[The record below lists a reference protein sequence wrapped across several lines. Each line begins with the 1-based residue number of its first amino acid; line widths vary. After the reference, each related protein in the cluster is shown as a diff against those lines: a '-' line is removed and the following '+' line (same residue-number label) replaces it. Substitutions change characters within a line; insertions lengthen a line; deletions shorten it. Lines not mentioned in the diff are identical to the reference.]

1 MKIEDITLQDIY
13 DFMEHGS
20 LENAPPGIAEYL
32 ELLDKVR
39 GMLMRIDQFAN
50 DESIIKHLMLVDGL
64 SRYKAKNIISEA
76 REYFYKDAVV
86 SKMAWR
92 NIYAEK
98 LDKVIH
104 FAMLNMKDINDAAKI
119 SKMILDIISVRG
131 VNEPDEEK
139 LPEELFRRPVKLYSL
154 DASIFEFGNVDRQ
167 KLSKMIDLL
176 PELTEKEKNRIKQE
190 ALVPGYEL
198 KIFQDESENPR
209 KG

>member
-39 GMLMRIDQFAN
+39 GMLLRIDQFAN
-50 DESIIKHLMLVDGL
+50 DESIIKHLMLVDGI
-64 SRYKAKNIISEA
+64 SRYKAKNIIAEA

-104 FAMLNMKDINDAAKI
+104 FAMLNMKDINDASKI
-119 SKMILDIISVRG
+119 SKMILDIITVEVLMSQTKR
-131 VNEPDEEK
+131 NFQLNYLE
-139 LPEELFRRPVKLYSL
+139 
-154 DASIFEFGNVDRQ
+154 DRLNYIVLMLQ
-167 KLSKMIDLL
+167 YLNLEM
-176 PELTEKEKNRIKQE
+176 
-190 ALVPGYEL
+190 
-198 KIFQDESENPR
+198 
-209 KG
+209 